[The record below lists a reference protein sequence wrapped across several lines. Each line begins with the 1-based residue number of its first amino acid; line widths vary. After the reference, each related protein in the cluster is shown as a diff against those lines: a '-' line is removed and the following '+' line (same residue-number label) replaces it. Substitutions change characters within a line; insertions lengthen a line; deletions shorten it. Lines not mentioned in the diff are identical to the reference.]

1 MILEW
6 SEKGYASEID
16 LFVTRPILWLAEKK
30 NLRDANLLFTAVK
43 TLKKNDQEFGKL
55 PLIHFCDFL
64 LQTLM
69 VRCYQ
74 DSLEQRDAAPLF
86 NLLKEKYDSELRR
99 DPELSKVGVNLRF
112 NAKMVTEIAKVYF
125 NIYSKNDVF
134 SNMLKMFAGM

>member
-1 MILEW
+1 MEEYAKMILEW

-69 VRCYQ
+69 
-74 DSLEQRDAAPLF
+74 RDAAPLF

-99 DPELSKVGVNLRF
+99 DPELSK
-112 NAKMVTEIAKVYF
+112 MVTEIAKVYF
-125 NIYSKNDVF
+125 NIYSKNDMF